1 MMIKLGITG
10 GIGSGKTT
18 VAHILED
25 FGVPVY
31 YADDKAKE
39 LMSQYAP
46 LKQQIIDLFGP
57 ASYQDNRLN
66 TSYIA
71 GIVFDDKQALS
82 DLEALVHPA
91 VKKDFLAWAAQQKS
105 PVVAVENAIL
115 HKSGM
120 DQLVDMVVLVTTDAK
135 KRMERVM
142 KRDKMSANQVKKRIK
157 NQEDVLDL
165 LKKSDYIINNTGS
178 LKDLTNE
185 VLNLLSKVKI
195 MLNKS

>member
-1 MMIKLGITG
+1 MIKLGITG

-18 VAHILED
+18 VARILED

-39 LMSQYAP
+39 LMSHYAP

-71 GIVFDDKQALS
+71 GIVFDNKQALA

-91 VKKDFLAWAAQQKS
+91 VKKDFLVWVAQQKS

-120 DQLVDMVVLVTTDAK
+120 DQLVDMIVLVTTDAK

-142 KRDKMSANQVKKRIK
+142 KRDKMSADQVKKRII
-157 NQEDVLDL
+157 NQEDSSDL
-165 LKKSDYIINNTGS
+165 LKKSDYVINNTGS
-178 LKDLTNE
+178 LKDLTDK
-185 VLNLLSKVKI
+185 VLDLLLKVKI